1 MNGVSHK
8 TEQDELAKEYGEKN
22 VKYERLT
29 QVRGEL
35 LSSCALGLLI
45 PP

>member
-22 VKYERLT
+22 VIREADAGK
-29 QVRGEL
+29 G
-35 LSSCALGLLI
+35 
-45 PP
+45 